1 MVVNVYLGLQYM
13 YVCVRKL
20 YMLNSCVLVFDGND
34 NFIVV

>member
-1 MVVNVYLGLQYM
+1 M